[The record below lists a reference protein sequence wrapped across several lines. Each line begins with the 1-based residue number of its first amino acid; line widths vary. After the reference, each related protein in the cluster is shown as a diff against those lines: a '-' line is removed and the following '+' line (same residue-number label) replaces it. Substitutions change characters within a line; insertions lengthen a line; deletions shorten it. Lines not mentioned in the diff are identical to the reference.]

1 MQLFP
6 APRLIAVLLAAA
18 MLSCAHAASDELTE
32 AGRLLR
38 AGKHEQAM
46 ARVDLVL
53 AGDPG
58 NPRARFLQGLIF
70 AEEGKDDAAID
81 VFRKLTV
88 DYPELPEPHNNLA
101 VIYASRGEYDKARV
115 ALEQS
120 IRTHPSYATA
130 YENLGDVYAKLA
142 SQAYDK
148 ALRLDSSNAAA
159 QNKLALVRDLVGDT
173 GASTAR
179 ATAPPP
185 AAIAVSHPAPESPR
199 ATPAP
204 APAAAPAAASGMAPG
219 KKATEVASA
228 KPIAAATPEPSARP
242 QEALMAVDAWAAAWS
257 RQDVEAYLG
266 AYADTFQVPGNA
278 TRESWEAQRRE
289 RVSGPKSISVTLDDP
304 RVELVGERRARVTFQ
319 QHYRSDRFKSS
330 ARKTLLLG
338 LSDDGRWRILEERLG
353 R

>member
-1 MQLFP
+1 MEVFS

-32 AGRLLR
+32 AGKLLR

-46 ARVDLVL
+46 ARVDQVL

-81 VFRKLTV
+81 VFQKLTV
-88 DYPELPEPHNNLA
+88 DFPELPEPHNNLA

-142 SQAYDK
+142 SEAYDK

-159 QNKLALVRDLVGDT
+159 KNKLALVRDLAGGA
-173 GASTAR
+173 GAS
-179 ATAPPP
+179 P
-185 AAIAVSHPAPESPR
+185 AASPAAAAVPVSHAAPESPR
-199 ATPAP
+199 ASPAP
-204 APAAAPAAASGMAPG
+204 APAVAPSL
-219 KKATEVASA
+219 ATSTASA
-228 KPIAAATPEPSARP
+228 QEATAIAAAKTTTTPVAEPSAMP
-242 QEALMAVDAWAAAWS
+242 QEVLMAVDAWAAAWA
-257 RQDVEAYLG
+257 RQDADAYLG
-266 AYADTFQVPGNA
+266 AYAEDFRVPGGA
-278 TRESWEAQRRE
+278 RRAEWEAQRRE
-289 RVSGPKSISVTLDDP
+289 RVIAPKSISITLDDP
-304 RVELVGERRARVTFQ
+304 RVVMEDKQRARVTFL

-330 ARKTLLLG
+330 SRKTLVLG
-338 LSDDGRWRILEERLG
+338 PSDDGRWRILEERIG